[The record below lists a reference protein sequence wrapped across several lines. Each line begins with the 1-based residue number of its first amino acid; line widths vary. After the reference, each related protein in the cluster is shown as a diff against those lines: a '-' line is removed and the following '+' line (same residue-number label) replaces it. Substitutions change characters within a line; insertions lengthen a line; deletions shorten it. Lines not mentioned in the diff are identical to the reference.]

1 MIHLEGVTKV
11 YPARPPVVA
20 VDDVH
25 IQVGKGDLA
34 VVHGRSGSGKT
45 TLLNLMGLLERPD
58 RGAVLIDGVD
68 PWKERARA
76 RDRLRADRIG
86 FVFQA
91 FHLAAGR
98 TAYENVLAGLRYQ
111 RRIPRRRWRDRV
123 LTVLDQVG
131 LSHRV
136 DATAA
141 GLSGGEQQR
150 VAIARAIAS
159 EAELLLCDE
168 PTGNLDSETGTEI
181 IGLLTEIH
189 RGGTTVVIVT
199 HDAGLISAAECSFEM
214 RDGRLR
220 QPARPR

>member
-1 MIHLEGVTKV
+1 VIRLEGVTKV

-25 IQVGKGDLA
+25 MTIGQGELV

-58 RGAVLIDGVD
+58 RGSVLIDGAD
-68 PWKERARA
+68 PWKMGAQARE
-76 RDRLRADRIG
+76 RLRADRIG

-91 FHLAAGR
+91 FHLAARR

-111 RRIPRRRWRDRV
+111 RRIPRRRWRARA

-136 DATAA
+136 DAIAA
-141 GLSGGEQQR
+141 TLSGGERQR

-159 EAELLLCDE
+159 EVELLLCDE

-181 IGLLTEIH
+181 IGLLVEIH
-189 RGGTTVVIVT
+189 RAGATVVIVT
-199 HDAGLISAAECSFEM
+199 HDAELISAAERTFEM

-220 QPARPR
+220 QPTRPR

>member
-1 MIHLEGVTKV
+1 MIRLEGVTKV

-25 IQVGKGDLA
+25 VTVGQGELV

-58 RGAVLIDGVD
+58 QGTVLVDGDD
-68 PWKERARA
+68 PWKMSARA
-76 RDRLRADRIG
+76 RDRLRADLVG

-91 FHLAAGR
+91 FHLAARR

-111 RRIPRRRWRDRV
+111 RRIPRRRWRDRA

-136 DATAA
+136 DAIAA
-141 GLSGGEQQR
+141 TLSGGEQQR
-150 VAIARAIAS
+150 VAIARAIAP
-159 EAELLLCDE
+159 EVELLLCDE

-181 IGLLTEIH
+181 IELLAEIH
-189 RGGTTVVIVT
+189 RGGATVVIVT
-199 HDAGLISAAECSFEM
+199 HDAELISVAERTFEM
-214 RDGRLR
+214 RDGRLC
-220 QPARPR
+220 QPAHPR